1 MKGRRLMI
9 TGGLCLMLA
18 GLLCGYN
25 LWDSARAGSAAREAL
40 SAMQTEQ
47 AVRLPELNAWT
58 DTDREMPLM
67 EIDGRMYLGSL
78 EISALDIN
86 LPVLAEWSEANAKI
100 APCRYTG
107 SVYEDNLIIAGHNY
121 RSHFGPLGFLE
132 PGDEVILYL
141 SDGTRYAYA
150 VSELETVAGTGLDDM
165 QAGEWDLTLFTCT
178 YGGQNRVT
186 VRCVSQSER

>member
-1 MKGRRLMI
+1 MKGRQMMI
-9 TGGLCLMLA
+9 AGGLCLIFA

-25 LWDSARAGSAAREAL
+25 LWDSARAGSAAQEAL
-40 SAMQTEQ
+40 AVMQTEQ
-47 AVRLPELNAWT
+47 PVRLPELNAWT
-58 DTDREMPLM
+58 DMDKEMPLV

-86 LPVLAEWSEANAKI
+86 LPVLAEWSEADAKI

-107 SVYEDNLIIAGHNY
+107 SVYDGDLIIAGHNY
-121 RSHFGPLGFLE
+121 RSHFGPLGSLE
-132 PGDEVILYL
+132 PGDEVVLCL
-141 SDGTRYAYA
+141 SDGTRYAYV

-165 QAGEWDLTLFTCT
+165 QDGEWDLTLFTCT

-186 VRCVSQSER
+186 VRCVLQSER